1 MSEHLKDRTGHPPGS
16 GPDGPAPAAPGERRR
31 GQARWRHLD
40 WDIGYRN
47 PEVRREKVARLKEA
61 IARGAYEIDAG
72 LLAAVIIVELLWKR
86 GVKM

>member
-1 MSEHLKDRTGHPPGS
+1 MSEHPKEWTGHPPGT
-16 GPDGPAPAAPGERRR
+16 GPDRPAPAAPGERRR
-31 GQARWRHLD
+31 GQARWRRPD
-40 WDIGYRN
+40 RDISYRN

-61 IARGAYEIDAG
+61 IARNAYEIDAG

>member
-1 MSEHLKDRTGHPPGS
+1 MSEHLKDRTGHPPGT

-31 GQARWRHLD
+31 GQAR
-40 WDIGYRN
+40 DISNRN